1 MKSVHS
7 SSLPG
12 LREGVGMGTDL
23 AIQNYEDIGKDSV
36 VAQNYL

>member
-1 MKSVHS
+1 MKSARS

-23 AIQNYEDIGKDSV
+23 TIQNYEDIGKGT
-36 VAQNYL
+36 VAVQNYL